1 MENSPPGIQTIPF
14 GAGPG
19 EGLVFGTVGPKAA
32 EGDAGGF
39 EPACRAEDRGWK
51 KLRQNKAETNK
62 KGARLRRVRR
72 ETELAG

>member
-32 EGDAGGF
+32 DGDAGGL
-39 EPACRAEDRGWK
+39 EPARKGDDRGWK
-51 KLRQNKAETNK
+51 KLRQNKAETSNE
-62 KGARLRRVRR
+62 GERLRRFRP
-72 ETELAG
+72 ETEMAG